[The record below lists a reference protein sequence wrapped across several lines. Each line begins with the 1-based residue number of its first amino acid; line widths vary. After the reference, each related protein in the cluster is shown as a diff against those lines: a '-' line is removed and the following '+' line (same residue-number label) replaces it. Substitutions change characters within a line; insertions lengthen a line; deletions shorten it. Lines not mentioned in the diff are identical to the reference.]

1 MALAISL
8 LYGASVAGGV
18 VVTLLALGAAGLRFR
33 VSVFFGLGV
42 RGFCRGVI
50 GVMQGIGYWAI

>member
-18 VVTLLALGAAGLRFR
+18 VVTLLALGAAGLLLRKGSYWD
-33 VSVFFGLGV
+33 SV
-42 RGFCRGVI
+42 GFS
-50 GVMQGIGYWAI
+50 